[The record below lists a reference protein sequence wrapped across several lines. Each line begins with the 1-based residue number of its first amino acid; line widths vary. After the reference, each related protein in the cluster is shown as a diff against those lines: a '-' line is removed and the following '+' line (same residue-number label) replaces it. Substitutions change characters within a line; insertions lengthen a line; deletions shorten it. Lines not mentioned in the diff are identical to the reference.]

1 MTAQDYKK
9 WYPCEGGTY
18 LRNSVWYLW
27 MNLKNNYLLKNCW
40 SGPIKN
46 VRILIFT
53 LLYFLKKIKKNT
65 WRYHYFTPVY
75 QKSWWYDLQF
85 LRYRVCETEIGYYK
99 WFFVLLHRLKNLEN
113 HNFEKLKKIATDIII
128 LHMYTKNHNHMMH
141 ASWKMECNK
150 QKFLSFW
157 TIFCP
162 FTTQLT
168 PKLKIWKKC
177 TKRPR
182 NIIFLH
188 MGTINEDHVMY
199 GSSDIRHKKQS
210 FWSFWVIFCPLT
222 PLTTW
227 IIKILKN

>member
-1 MTAQDYKK
+1 MIYSFWDIECVRLKLVIISDFLSFYTVLKTWKIIILKK
-9 WYPCEGGTY
+9 W
-18 LRNSVWYLW
+18 
-27 MNLKNNYLLKNCW
+27 
-40 SGPIKN
+40 
-46 VRILIFT
+46 
-53 LLYFLKKIKKNT
+53 
-65 WRYHYFTPVY
+65 
-75 QKSWWYDLQF
+75 
-85 LRYRVCETEIGYYK
+85 
-99 WFFVLLHRLKNLEN
+99 
-113 HNFEKLKKIATDIII
+113 KKIASDIII
-128 LHMYTKNHNHMMH
+128 LHMCTKNHNHMMY
-141 ASWKMECNK
+141 ASWKMECNR

-182 NIIFLH
+182 NIILLH
-188 MGTINEDHVMY
+188 MCTINEDHVMY